1 MAERP
6 RISLATDV
14 FSISYSHPGD
24 RSASKLQPFGDCS
37 RAADRDFAL
46 FLGILA
52 QIRPPVIAEARRQ
65 AS

>member
-14 FSISYSHPGD
+14 FGISYSHPGD
-24 RSASKLQPFGDCS
+24 RSASKLRPFSHCS
-37 RAADRDFAL
+37 RAANRDFAL
-46 FLGILA
+46 ILGIIA